1 MCTMQ
6 EIREE
11 NWYYSVFVK
20 DILVNIY
27 ASLKILLLKNAMK
40 CNCEGGLGLAGHT
53 LSGRK
58 YLTGNEASQ
67 KGF

>member
-11 NWYYSVFVK
+11 NWHYSVFVK
-20 DILVNIY
+20 DILGGIY
-27 ASLKILLLKNAMK
+27 ASLKKLLLKNAKK
-40 CNCEGGLGLAGHT
+40 CKCEGSGLGWPT

-58 YLTGNEASQ
+58 YLTENEASQ
-67 KGF
+67 KVF

>member
-27 ASLKILLLKNAMK
+27 ASLKILLLKNAI
-40 CNCEGGLGLAGHT
+40 NVIVRVVWAWLDIRYLAE
-53 LSGRK
+53 S
-58 YLTGNEASQ
+58 N
-67 KGF
+67 

>member
-1 MCTMQ
+1 MQ

-20 DILVNIY
+20 DICYDIY
-27 ASLKILLLKNAMK
+27 SSLKKLSLKNKIK
-40 CNCEGGLGLAGHT
+40 CICEGGYGLGWYT

-58 YLTGNEASQ
+58 YLTDNEASQ